1 MHAREHRRKPF
12 DSLGDIFRFRAEGQP
27 DRWCYSFLRDGD
39 GGEERVTYSE
49 VDRRARRVAALIARH
64 TEAGDRALLLYPP
77 GLEFIYAFIGC
88 LYAGVVAV
96 PVAPP
101 HALRL
106 PRALPRLRAI
116 VDDCGATLAL
126 TTSALHD
133 PGRTAWVGH
142 PTVRWLSTED
152 LAISRSA
159 RAPVRAPSDIA
170 FLQYTSGTTGKPK
183 AVVVTQENL
192 LANEAMISEAFGSTP
207 DAIGVGW
214 LPFHHDMGLIGN
226 VLHPPYA
233 GYPVVLMTPLG
244 VLQRPLRWLQ
254 AISRY
259 RATVSGAPDFA
270 FDLCARRVAPEDKT
284 GLDLASW
291 SVAFSG
297 AETVRPATLE
307 RFAAAFAGVGF
318 RSSSFLP
325 CYGLAEATLIV
336 TACARNRS
344 PVVQAGP
351 SGTAR
356 VSCGGALSNER
367 VVIVDPATRVPVPEE
382 AAGEVWI
389 SGGGVCRGY
398 WNRRDETAIAFGA
411 RLADGDGPW
420 LRTGDLGWLSGGE
433 LFIEG
438 RIKDLV
444 IVRGKNHHPQD
455 IELTVENASPAVH
468 PSSVVAFSVETRS
481 GEELA
486 VAAEIDPRTRE
497 PHERIA
503 AVLRAA
509 LVEEHGLMPATLVL
523 LPRGAL
529 PRTTSGKL
537 QRSATAAAF
546 QDGSLEVL
554 AVFSRESAAF

>member
-1 MHAREHRRKPF
+1 MDDRALSRTPF
-12 DSLGDIFRFRAEGQP
+12 ASLGDVFRYRAETQP
-27 DRWCYSFLRDGD
+27 DRWCYSFLRDGE
-39 GGEERVTYSE
+39 GGEERATYSE
-49 VDRRARRVAALIARH
+49 VDQRAREVARLIARH
-64 TEAGDRALLLYPP
+64 TEPGDRALLLYPP
-77 GLEFIYAFIGC
+77 GLELIYAFIGC
-88 LYAGVVAV
+88 IYAGVVAV

-106 PRALPRLRAI
+106 PRDLPRLRAI
-116 VDDCGATLAL
+116 VDDCGATLTL
-126 TTSALHD
+126 TTSALQD
-133 PGRTAWVGH
+133 AGRIAFVGH
-142 PTVRWLSTED
+142 PTVRWLSTEG
-152 LAISRSA
+152 LAFSRSVRAPA
-159 RAPVRAPSDIA
+159 RAPGDIA
-170 FLQYTSGTTGKPK
+170 FLQYTSGTTGTPK
-183 AVVVTQENL
+183 AVVVTHENL
-192 LANEAMISEAFGSTP
+192 LANEAMICEAFGSTP
-207 DAIGVGW
+207 DSVGVGW

-233 GYPVVLMTPLG
+233 GYPVVLMSPLS

-270 FDLCARRVAPEDKT
+270 FDLCARRVAPEDRT

-318 RSSSFLP
+318 RSSSFVP

-336 TACARNRS
+336 TGCARNRT
-344 PVVQAGP
+344 PAVRTGP
-351 SGTAR
+351 SGTTR
-356 VSCGGALSNER
+356 VSCGGALGNER
-367 VVIVDPATRVPVPEE
+367 VLIVDPSTRVPVPNE
-382 AAGEVWI
+382 AVGEVWI

-398 WNRRDETAIAFGA
+398 WNRPDDTATVFDA

-438 RIKDLV
+438 RIKDVV

-486 VAAEIDPRTRE
+486 VAAELDPRTKE
-497 PHERIA
+497 PHEKIA

-509 LVEEHGLMPATLVL
+509 LAEEHGLMLATLLL

-546 QDGSLEVL
+546 QKGSLEVL
-554 AVFSRESAAF
+554 AVFSR